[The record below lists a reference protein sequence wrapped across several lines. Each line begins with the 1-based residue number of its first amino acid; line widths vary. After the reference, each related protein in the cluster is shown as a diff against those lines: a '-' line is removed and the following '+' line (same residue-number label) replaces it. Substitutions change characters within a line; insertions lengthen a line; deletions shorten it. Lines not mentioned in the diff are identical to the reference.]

1 MPADL
6 DSAEQYAR
14 LANLREPTN
23 GLGIA
28 GFVVSLIGFLS
39 CGLLSPV
46 GAVLSFIAI
55 FKRPRLFAALGLALG
70 IVGSGWLFWILFIIG
85 LAGALAWAGV
95 GSNYAAM
102 MQASSLQKQLDAYE
116 ARVGQYPPTLDLL
129 TGTRTEDLID
139 PWGTPYT
146 YALDPDGKGY
156 TLISAGHDKTMGTV
170 DDAKIYHTTGGLSR
184 SAPR

>member
-1 MPADL
+1 MPAKFDQ
-6 DSAEQYAR
+6 AEQFAR
-14 LANLREPTN
+14 DPRFREPTN

-28 GFVVSLIGFLS
+28 GFVTSLIGFLS
-39 CGLLSPV
+39 CGLFSPI
-46 GAVLSFIAI
+46 GAVLSLIAI
-55 FKRPRLFAALGLALG
+55 FKRPRHFAAIGLALG

-85 LAGALAWAGV
+85 LAGALAWVGV

-102 MQASSLQKQLDAYE
+102 IQASSLQQQIDAYE
-116 ARVGQYPPTLDLL
+116 TRVGQYPPTLDLL
-129 TGTRTEDLID
+129 TSTKPEDLID

-184 SAPR
+184 SVPR